1 MARGHY
7 LKRSHAFWFFLVFSF
22 LQLAVITNSSQRCIS
37 SSFSP
42 CTSPEER
49 RYRKSW
55 TVVFVKPLNTNGRHY
70 RLFHAPSG
78 RRFFAT
84 KINYYSNSVAS
95 FQMMRLTRSGD
106 ISENPGPKN
115 SLRCFLQ
122 NVRSLKAAVAD
133 GDSFEYKSAI
143 LRDNLL
149 LLLILLLRD
158 L

>member
-1 MARGHY
+1 MKNLDLTYKLFDLKIKSKAPDQIYFMSQSWMIDWVMARGHY

-42 CTSPEER
+42 
-49 RYRKSW
+49 
-55 TVVFVKPLNTNGRHY
+55 F
-70 RLFHAPSG
+70 LFS
-78 RRFFAT
+78 AT